1 MLLLL
6 LPKSIVS
13 VERMTLLSGS
23 ISASLAIRAVAGV
36 LLVRGRSSGIRG
48 RVFRRAVDG
57 GSATDSRSSSS
68 SAYRSGS
75 AASTRWDGG
84 RAAFVLAR
92 DVLFGE
98 FLLAAALLISLSL
111 AVFFFLLQLEGKS
124 EIVVFLFACAE
135 RRLIIAALGGR
146 FQMRSWSRTGQWR
159 GGLLGGIVDS
169 QTSLLRRSFGSAVA
183 SWHCLP
189 SYVASSRV
197 SLIQAAVIAVADN
210 TEVTAE
216 ELTRSTVDVD

>member
-1 MLLLL
+1 MLLLLL

-13 VERMTLLSGS
+13 VERMALLSGS
-23 ISASLAIRAVAGV
+23 ISASLAIRPVAGV

-111 AVFFFLLQLEGKS
+111 AVFFFLLQLEGKG
-124 EIVVFLFACAE
+124 EIVVFLFARAE
-135 RRLIIAALGGR
+135 RMLLLTALCGR
-146 FQMRSWSRTGQWR
+146 FQVRCRSRTGQWR
-159 GGLLGGIVDS
+159 RDLFIGIMDS
-169 QTSLLRRSFGSAVA
+169 QTSLMGRSLGSAVA
-183 SWHCLP
+183 SRHCLP
-189 SYVASSRV
+189 S
-197 SLIQAAVIAVADN
+197 
-210 TEVTAE
+210 
-216 ELTRSTVDVD
+216 